1 VKKNIITTREVKQYI
16 IIREDLGMSNG
27 KLAAQSCHAS
37 MKVFFDKFNPEGRM
51 PWKNNGE
58 NEYKFSL
65 FITQEERQ
73 WIEGRFTKIVKKV
86 KNESQL
92 LKAYEKANELG
103 LNCSLIKDAGLT
115 ELQGE
120 NYTAIAIGPNY
131 TDKCEPVVK
140 KLRNL

>member
-1 VKKNIITTREVKQYI
+1 
-16 IIREDLGMSNG
+16 
-27 KLAAQSCHAS
+27 
-37 MKVFFDKFNPEGRM
+37 M
-51 PWKNNGE
+51 PWKNNGQ

-92 LKAYEKANELG
+92 LKAYEKAKELG

-120 NYTAIAIGPNY
+120 NYTAVAIGPNY
-131 TDKCEPVVK
+131 VDKCEPVVK